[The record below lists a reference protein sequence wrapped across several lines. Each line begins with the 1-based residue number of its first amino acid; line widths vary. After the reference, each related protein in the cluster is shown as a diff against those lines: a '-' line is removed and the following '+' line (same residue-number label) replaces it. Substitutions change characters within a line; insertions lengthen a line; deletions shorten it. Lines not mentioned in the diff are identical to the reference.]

1 MVALPALILPTLL
14 AGTSAQAQT
23 ASQPAPAQSAAPQ
36 PGPKPAP
43 AQPAPAQPTPAQ
55 PSPVQPASAPAAD
68 APMTNA
74 PVAAIGSPTAAVS
87 AQGVSTTPAAS
98 TSQVVVQGIPGE
110 TAPGTT
116 IVHDAKGKEIV
127 VVAEKIPGQVEAAQP
142 PIAVMDE
149 EDIQAYG
156 VNSIT
161 DLLDAISPQ
170 TGTGRGRGATMPV
183 ILVNGQRISSFREIR
198 DYPPEAIRRIEILP
212 EEVALRFGYPPDQ
225 RVVNFILKDFFRSK
239 VGELEFSEPTRG
251 GTSTTSGQ
259 ANLLTI
265 NKGKRL
271 NISLRADYTSPLTD
285 AERGV
290 QETPSSIPTVSTDP
304 QPGNY
309 RSLVDSTH
317 DYTLNTTY
325 TMPLSKKPL
334 SGTITINGTL
344 ARTDTTALN
353 GLNTATV
360 TDPTTGATVIRTFPG
375 ALTQF
380 SRTDTYSAGLTLN
393 KPVGLWNLQ
402 ATFDGSHAEATTRTS
417 NRADTSLFTDGVADG
432 TYSATGALPTLAD
445 AGTTVATSNT
455 NTITTLVTF
464 NGRGIQLPGGRMGMT
479 VKGGFTYTGLDSHS
493 TSSLVPGSD
502 LKRGDLSTGFNLAIP
517 ITSRKE
523 SFGAA
528 LGDITANLSGGIDKL
543 SDFGVITNWSG
554 GATWGITPKLSLQ
567 ASYLFKQ
574 VAPTLANLGAAQT
587 VSYNQTLYDFTRGE
601 SVLATVING
610 GNRNLLAENQNDLKL
625 GINWTLPVI
634 KNSNLIV
641 EYFDNRTKNAPST
654 FPALTA
660 AVLAAYPGR
669 VVRDAGT
676 GLITQIDETPVNIAF
691 QHEKRIRWGFNL
703 SGNLGKPL
711 PPVRRRGMF
720 GMGGPGDGGPPPG
733 GGEGPPPGAGPGAGG
748 GNGGNGG
755 SSAGGGFGGG
765 GGGGRGG
772 GGGGFGGGPGGGG
785 PGGPGGG
792 GGGGR
797 GGDNQRYPGRWNIS
811 LYHTYNFLDAV
822 QLVQGGQTLDLL
834 NGDTISSSGGVARHS
849 LQLDAGGFYKG
860 FGARLNGT
868 WSSVTHIDASGAPG
882 TSNLR
887 FGATTTLNLRLFVD
901 LGQQARLVKKSAF
914 FKNARV
920 SFAVNN
926 LLDSVS
932 KVTDGTGATP
942 LSYQWPYLSATRR
955 TLQIELRKMF

>member
-1 MVALPALILPTLL
+1 MPRLSSSSMVALPALILPTLL
-14 AGTSAQAQT
+14 AGTAAQAQS
-23 ASQPAPAQSAAPQ
+23 ASPASTQIGTQPA
-36 PGPKPAP
+36 
-43 AQPAPAQPTPAQ
+43 
-55 PSPVQPASAPAAD
+55 ASAPASD
-68 APMTNA
+68 APMTNP
-74 PVAAIGSPTAAVS
+74 PVATMGQPTGTVS
-87 AQGVSTTPAAS
+87 AQGVSTAPATPPPLQVDVQPAADQ
-98 TSQVVVQGIPGE
+98 TD
-110 TAPGTT
+110 TAGKATRNG
-116 IVHDAKGKEIV
+116 KNKEIV
-127 VVAEKIPGQVEAAQP
+127 VVAQKIPGQLDVPQA

-149 EDIQAYG
+149 ADIEAYG
-156 VNSIT
+156 VNSIS

-198 DYPPEAIRRIEILP
+198 DYPPEAIRRVEILP
-212 EEVALRFGYPPDQ
+212 EEVALRFGYSPDQ
-225 RVVNFILKDFFRSK
+225 RVVNIILKDYFRSK
-239 VGELEFSEPTRG
+239 VGELEFSSPTRG

-259 ANLLTI
+259 ANLVAI

-317 DYTLNTTY
+317 DYTINSTY
-325 TMPLSKKPL
+325 TMPLSKRPL
-334 SGTITINGTL
+334 SGTLTLNGTF
-344 ARTDTTALN
+344 ARTDTNALN

-380 SRTDTYSAGLTLN
+380 NRTDTYSAGLTLN

-402 ATFDGSHAEATTRTS
+402 ATFDGSHAEGTTRNS
-417 NRADTSLFTDGVADG
+417 NRADTSVFTDGVADG
-432 TYSATGALPTLAD
+432 TLSATGPLPALAD
-445 AGTTVATSNT
+445 AGQSVSTSNT
-455 NTITTLVTF
+455 NTVTTLVTF
-464 NGRGIQLPGGRMGMT
+464 NGRGLLLPAGKVGVT
-479 VKGGFTYTGLDSHS
+479 VKGGFAYTGLDSHS
-493 TSSLVPGSD
+493 TLSTVAGSN

-517 ITSRKE
+517 ITSRRE
-523 SFGAA
+523 HFGEAV
-528 LGDITANLSGGIDKL
+528 GDITANISGGIDKL

-554 GATWGITPKLSLQ
+554 GATWGITSTLSFQ

-587 VSYNQTLYDFTRGE
+587 ITYNQSVYDFTRGQ
-601 SVLATVING
+601 SVLATVITG

-625 GINWTLPVI
+625 GINWSLPVI

-641 EYFDNRTKNAPST
+641 EYFDNRTKNAPT
-654 FPALTA
+654 AFPALTA

-669 VVRDAGT
+669 VTRDAT
-676 GLITQIDETPVNIAF
+676 GAITQIDETPVNIAF

-720 GMGGPGDGGPPPG
+720 GMGGPDGGGPPPG
-733 GGEGPPPGAGPGAGG
+733 GRDGPPPGGGDGPRAGPGAGPAPGAGPGAGPG
-748 GNGGNGG
+748 GGPGARADAGGPGG
-755 SSAGGGFGGG
+755 GPGGGFGGG
-765 GGGGRGG
+765 GR
-772 GGGGFGGGPGGGG
+772 GGPGGGG
-785 PGGPGGG
+785 RNG
-792 GGGGR
+792 
-797 GGDNQRYPGRWNIS
+797 QRYPGRWNIS
-811 LYHTYNFLDAV
+811 LYHTYNFIDTV
-822 QLVQGGQTLDLL
+822 QLMQGGPPLDLL
-834 NGDTISSSGGVARHS
+834 NGDTISSGGGVARHS

-868 WSSVTHIDASGAPG
+868 WSSVTHVNASGAPG
-882 TSNLR
+882 TSDLR
-887 FGATTTLNLRLFVD
+887 FGATTTLNLRFFVD
-901 LGQQARLVKKSAF
+901 LGQQQRLVKKSAF

-920 SFAVNN
+920 SLGVNN

-932 KVTDGTGATP
+932 RVTDGTGATP
-942 LSYQWPYLSATRR
+942 LSYQWPYLSANRR
-955 TLQIELRKMF
+955 TVQIELRKMF